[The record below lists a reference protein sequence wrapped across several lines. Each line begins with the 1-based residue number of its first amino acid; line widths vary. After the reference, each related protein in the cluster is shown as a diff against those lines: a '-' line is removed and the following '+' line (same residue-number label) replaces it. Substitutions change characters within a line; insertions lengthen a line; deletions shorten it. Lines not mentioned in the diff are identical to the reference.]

1 MLEQDHPAYE
11 QVANGRA
18 SQNSHPSRIVIE
30 NDDPAGQLAKMFERA
45 EDAKFDKL
53 AAILGAGLQRLE
65 GRLNE
70 LDSKIA
76 ALSSEASAL
85 KNIVAAKAP
94 ETNKVT
100 GPPRFRLAAS
110 SLALFVA
117 GIFLGGAAGV
127 SVWTYLL

>member
-11 QVANGRA
+11 QVANGRT

-53 AAILGAGLQRLE
+53 AAILAGLQRLE